1 MNIKDIKSIYLNA
14 RPGIIDELAKQLETV
29 SWSDESKI
37 HFLAQVA
44 HESGGFRFVKENLN
58 YSEMGLIKTFPKYF
72 NFDGRYNP
80 KEYARNPDKI
90 ADVVYA
96 NRLGN
101 GDVNSHD
108 GSKYKGRGLIQIT
121 GKYNYSKCLEWLGV
135 TDPCYLETN
144 EGAVRSA
151 IWFWESKK
159 LYTLG
164 DVKTITK
171 LVNGGL
177 NGYEDRMSQYVK
189 IKKLLLGLK

>member
-1 MNIKDIKSIYLNA
+1 MDITKIKQLYLNA
-14 RPGIIDELAKQLETV
+14 KPGIIDELAKQLEGV
-29 SWSDESKI
+29 SWHDENKI

-58 YSEMGLIKTFPKYF
+58 YSELGLIKTFPKYF
-72 NFDGRYNP
+72 NYDGRNP

-108 GSKYKGRGLIQIT
+108 GSKYRGRGLIQIT
-121 GKYNYSKCLEWLGV
+121 GKFNYTKCLEWLGV
-135 TDPCYLETN
+135 TDPNYLETN

-151 IWFWESKK
+151 IWFWDYKK
-159 LYTLG
+159 LYLLN
-164 DVKTITK
+164 DVKSITK
-171 LVNGGL
+171 YVNGGL
-177 NGYEDRMSQYVK
+177 NGFEDRMEQYRR
-189 IKKLLLGLK
+189 IKTLLLGLK

>member
-1 MNIKDIKSIYLNA
+1 MDIKLIKRLYLNA
-14 RPGIIDELAKQLETV
+14 KPGIIDELAKQLESV
-29 SWSDESKI
+29 SWHDENKI

-58 YSEMGLIKTFPKYF
+58 YSELGLMKTFPKYF
-72 NFDGRYNP
+72 NYGGRNP

-108 GSKYKGRGLIQIT
+108 GSKYRGRGLIQIT
-121 GKYNYSKCLEWLGV
+121 GKFNYTKCLEWLGV
-135 TDPCYLETN
+135 TDPNYLETN

-151 IWFWESKK
+151 IWFWDYKK
-159 LYTLG
+159 LYLLN
-164 DVKTITK
+164 DVKVITK
-171 LVNGGL
+171 HVNGGL
-177 NGYEDRMSQYVK
+177 NGYDDRMEQYRK
-189 IKKLLLGLK
+189 IRSLLLGLK